1 MSSNH
6 KKNEFHPIVG
16 IDFGTTNSAI
26 AYMHNKIPQ
35 ILESA
40 NGERVIPSVLLIDL
54 GDNVVV
60 GRDALD
66 SLVAMPERTIAAVKR
81 KMGSN
86 NPIYVSGRD
95 L

>member
-40 NGERVIPSVLLIDL
+40 NGEGSFLL
-54 GDNVVV
+54 
-60 GRDALD
+60 
-66 SLVAMPERTIAAVKR
+66 
-81 KMGSN
+81 
-86 NPIYVSGRD
+86 YY
-95 L
+95 